1 VISNSENSVY
11 LFEYNPL
18 STSNPIDPK
27 LHTMTFSRSGG
38 TGATFDAVDGLIV
51 LFGQTIDVFYEIDG
65 KKKY

>member
-1 VISNSENSVY
+1 
-11 LFEYNPL
+11 
-18 STSNPIDPK
+18 
-27 LHTMTFSRSGG
+27 MTFSRSGG